1 MLDSRTLWDLIE
13 QRAQLSPDRL
23 FAVDENDRSLDFA
36 AYHAECLRCAAGLA
50 DRGITHG
57 SRVSWVLPT
66 CLESLVLA
74 GALARLGARQNP
86 ILPIYREREIR
97 FITNQS
103 ECELLIVPTE
113 FRGFDYADMANGLA
127 REAKR
132 LQSFVVSPQ
141 LPTGN
146 PASLP
151 DFDSPGKAP
160 LESGAPP
167 PDPTWLFYTSG
178 TTADPKGVLHS
189 DESLLAYSR
198 GMAHCLSLHE
208 TDRIALVFP
217 VTHIGGAGWLM
228 AGLMAGAAQI
238 CVAIFDPIETPALLA
253 RHGVTQAAAGTAF
266 HQAYLEAQR
275 QQAEGLLFPDV
286 RAFPGGG
293 APKPPQLHGELKRE
307 MGGSGIVSGYGLTEC
322 PTCTMNRVGDP
333 DEKLANTEGRPN
345 PPEVRLRLM
354 GTDGQEASR
363 GEEGEIRV
371 QGPQLFQGYLDT
383 TLMAEAFDDEGYFR
397 TGDIGRLDE
406 DGFLTITGR
415 LKDVIVRKGENISAK
430 EVEDLLHEHPLIR
443 EAAVIGLP
451 DPNTGERACAVV
463 VMTEESPPLDLAET
477 TDFLRSQKLIAQK
490 LPEQLEIV
498 DSLPRNATGKVLK
511 HELRERFGSE
521 SRL

>member
-1 MLDSRTLWDLIE
+1 MLQSRTLWELIE
-13 QRAQLSPDRL
+13 QRAQITPDHL
-23 FAVDENDRSLDFA
+23 FAVDEKERSLDFK
-36 AYHAECLRCAAGLA
+36 AYYTECLHCAAGLA
-50 DRGITHG
+50 ERGISAG

-113 FRGFDYADMANGLA
+113 FRGFDYASMARDLA
-127 REAKR
+127 SETGS
-132 LQSFVVSPQ
+132 LQSLVLDPR
-141 LPTGN
+141 LPMGD
-146 PASLP
+146 PSLLP
-151 DFDSPGKAP
+151 DFHLSAEPSIEN
-160 LESGAPP
+160 ESAS

-178 TTADPKGVLHS
+178 TTADPKGALHS
-189 DESLLAYSR
+189 DPSLLAYSR
-198 GMAHCLSLHE
+198 GMADCLCLDE

-238 CVAIFDPIETPALLA
+238 CVAVFDPDETPALLA

-266 HQAYLEAQR
+266 HQAYLAAQR
-275 QQAEGLLFPDV
+275 KQEGDLLFPGV

-293 APKPPQLHGELKRE
+293 APKPPQLHLDLKQE
-307 MGGSGIVSGYGLTEC
+307 MGGAGIVSGYGLTEC
-322 PTCTMNRVGDP
+322 PTCTMNRVDDT
-333 DEKLANTEGRPN
+333 DEKLAHTEGRAN
-345 PPEVRLRLM
+345 PPAARIRVMRP
-354 GTDGQEASR
+354 DGREAKP
-363 GEEGEIRV
+363 GEEGEIRA

-383 TLMAEAFDDEGYFR
+383 ALMEDAFDEDGYFR
-397 TGDIGRLDE
+397 TGDIGVLDK

-430 EVEDLLHEHPLIR
+430 EIEDLLHEHPLIR

-451 DPNTGERACAVV
+451 DPKTGERACAVV
-463 VMTEESPPLDLAET
+463 AMAEGAEAMSLSEATE
-477 TDFLRSQKLIAQK
+477 FLRQHQLMTQK

-498 DSLPRNATGKVLK
+498 DALPRNATGKVLK
-511 HELRERFGSE
+511 HELRK
-521 SRL
+521 RLLPEPDL